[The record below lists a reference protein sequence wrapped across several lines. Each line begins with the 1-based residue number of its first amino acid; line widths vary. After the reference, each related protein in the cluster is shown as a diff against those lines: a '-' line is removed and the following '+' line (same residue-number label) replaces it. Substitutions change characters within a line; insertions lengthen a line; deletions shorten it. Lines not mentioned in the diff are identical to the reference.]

1 VTNQRRSLGSGGLG
15 LDIDLR
21 EVVLGPARGVLWLAD
36 MPCRWEAR
44 DAPRREAPTIR
55 PRRPIDQSAIKRFTP
70 SGAEFDSVIDLR
82 ATSQQGRRDLS
93 VDTMP

>member
-1 VTNQRRSLGSGGLG
+1 MR
-15 LDIDLR
+15 
-21 EVVLGPARGVLWLAD
+21 
-36 MPCRWEAR
+36 R
-44 DAPRREAPTIR
+44 DAKLLQSD